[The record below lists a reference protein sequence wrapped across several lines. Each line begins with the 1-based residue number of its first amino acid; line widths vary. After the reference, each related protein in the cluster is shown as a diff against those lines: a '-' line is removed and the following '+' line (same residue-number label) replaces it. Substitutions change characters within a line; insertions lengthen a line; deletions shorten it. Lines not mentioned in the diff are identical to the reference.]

1 MTVLWTIGCRLNNLL
16 LFDEQLIVHGWAIY
30 CHVGGERLPLNGL
43 YRRSVAVGKAS
54 FWYVVLLVL
63 RYHFVDLCD
72 VGVVWLS
79 AIWLFSMTFV
89 VGLLLVLCCSLM
101 RRCWLGSCSLLGGSF
116 VGYDVP
122 SHCFWFV
129 VGLVLVSWW
138 RRVAVLCDWRL
149 GCWFYV
155 GLLNFAVLCNVV
167 IVGL

>member
-1 MTVLWTIGCRLNNLL
+1 M
-16 LFDEQLIVHGWAIY
+16 
-30 CHVGGERLPLNGL
+30 GECLPLDGL
-43 YRRSVAVGKAS
+43 LHRRSIAVGKAS
-54 FWYVVLLVL
+54 FWYVMLLVL
-63 RYHFVDLCD
+63 RYHFVDVCD

-79 AIWLFSMTFV
+79 AIWWFSMTVV

-101 RRCWLGSCSLLGGSF
+101 RRCWLGSCSLLGGSV

-138 RRVAVLCDWRL
+138 RRVAVLCGWRL
-149 GCWFYV
+149 DCWFYV
-155 GLLNFAVLCNVV
+155 GFSNFAVLCNVV